1 MDKLRAML
9 FFCRVAEA
17 RSFAAAAQSL
27 EVVPS
32 AMSKVVAGLEHEL
45 GFQLMNRSTRGMSL
59 TDEGSAYYDQCRQ
72 ILQDIEEAE
81 GVGRSGRAAARGTLR
96 IGMHPALRY
105 LTIIGMSRFLQ
116 EQPGLKVET
125 VTTNSPAAITNEGL
139 DLVLHIGR
147 LADSSLVARPLGSA
161 RTVVCASP
169 AYLAAWGEPLHP
181 RDLASHRAVIYARRD
196 EDANTRW
203 DFARGPENCQVDVP
217 ARLVSTDGIGLI
229 DAILG
234 GCGVARPF
242 DVSVDHLLRSGELRA
257 VLQDWDGNQQPISAV
272 LPPSGRTTPKV
283 RLFLDFVASL
293 LEPYARCGQAG
304 QPAQAAP

>member
-17 RSFAAAAQSL
+17 KSFAAAAQSL

-59 TDEGSAYYDQCRQ
+59 TDEGSAYYEQCRQ
-72 ILQDIEEAE
+72 ILQNIEEAE

-105 LTIIGMSRFLQ
+105 LTMIGMSRFLQ
-116 EQPGLKVET
+116 QQPGLKVET
-125 VTTNSPAAITNEGL
+125 VTTNSPAAITHEGL

-147 LADSSLVARPLGSA
+147 LADSSLVARPLGST

-203 DFARGPENCQVDVP
+203 EFASGSESCQVDVP

-234 GCGVARPF
+234 GCGVGRPF

-257 VLQDWDGNQQPISAV
+257 VLQDWDRDQQPISAV

-283 RLFLDFVASL
+283 RLFLDFVAGL
-293 LEPYARCGQAG
+293 LEPYARYG
-304 QPAQAAP
+304 PLAQAAP